1 MILEA
6 KNLSKSYQQGDRS
19 VQVFENLE
27 LGIQKSESLAILG
40 PSGSGKS
47 TLLSLLAGL
56 DKPDSG
62 KILFQGR
69 DFLSLTS
76 DELSDLRRTNI
87 SMVYQQF
94 HLFKHLTAV
103 ENVALP
109 LELQG
114 KEQALEKAEKLLEE
128 VGLSHR
134 LTHFPSELSGGEC
147 QRVAIARSLIH
158 QPDLILADEPSGNLD
173 VKTGDQ
179 VMKLMFE
186 LVKTHGTALIL
197 VTHNPELAKQCDRI
211 FQFS

>member
-1 MILEA
+1 M
-6 KNLSKSYQQGDRS
+6 
-19 VQVFENLE
+19 
-27 LGIQKSESLAILG
+27 
-40 PSGSGKS
+40 
-47 TLLSLLAGL
+47 
-56 DKPDSG
+56 
-62 KILFQGR
+62 
-69 DFLSLTS
+69 
-76 DELSDLRRTNI
+76 
-87 SMVYQQF
+87 
-94 HLFKHLTAV
+94 
-103 ENVALP
+103 
-109 LELQG
+109 
-114 KEQALEKAEKLLEE
+114 
-128 VGLSHR
+128 GLSHR